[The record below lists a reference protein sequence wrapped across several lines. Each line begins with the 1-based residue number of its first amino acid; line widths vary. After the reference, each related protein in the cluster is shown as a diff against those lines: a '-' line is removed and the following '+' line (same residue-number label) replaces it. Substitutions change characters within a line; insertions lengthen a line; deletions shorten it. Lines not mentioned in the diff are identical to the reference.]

1 MGWEGIKQLSYRRS
15 EISLSDHRP
24 VSSMFSIEVE
34 VLDHEKP
41 QRAINL
47 GSTAVHP
54 EALLDEDGEMYSNRP
69 VV

>member
-1 MGWEGIKQLSYRRS
+1 
-15 EISLSDHRP
+15 
-24 VSSMFSIEVE
+24 MFSIEVE